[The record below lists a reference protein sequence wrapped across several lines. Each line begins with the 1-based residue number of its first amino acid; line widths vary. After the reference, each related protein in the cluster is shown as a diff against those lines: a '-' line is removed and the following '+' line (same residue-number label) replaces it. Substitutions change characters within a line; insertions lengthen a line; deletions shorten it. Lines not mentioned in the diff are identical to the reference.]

1 MTYRELI
8 ELYKEGKLDEMQCE
22 QVRNDIE
29 RQEVIGEYLFERDD
43 VFGAEYF
50 EAECAPIDI
59 SEEEEQF
66 AKMMKTAIRKA
77 FVKMGIVV
85 GGIVLVIGLLF
96 MFAVPKLVNLFYY
109 NPGEVVGEREGFETN
124 RMSLDFAVYSELFLP
139 EAFRERVCVEEEGY
153 GEYSIN
159 IIQSTSYT
167 SLFTNVAGKVERNKL
182 TLYDSNLLSIPT
194 GNAFVRDIPG
204 VEDYYVGSG
213 VAGEVADAMK
223 ALQELNDQECYA
235 AYVTL
240 SEVMKYSEFV
250 EWCEKADSAVY
261 PSWCAI
267 TQKTNEG
274 YVCDGNIG
282 FNYGGGYS
290 AMYHEGKY
298 SYLTQWDVVQTT
310 GEENDWVVSE
320 EVMTQHVI
328 SMLRYMSEQETF
340 NKMMECETDYSYIAD
355 NVEEQGLYIYG
366 FVMIGKKK
374 DILETSNDEN
384 VAYIYTKPMR

>member
-8 ELYKEGKLDEMQCE
+8 DLYKEGKLDETQRE
-22 QVRNDIE
+22 RVKNDIE
-29 RQEVIGEYLFERDD
+29 RQEVISEYLFERDD
-43 VFGAEYF
+43 VFGTEHF
-50 EAECAPIDI
+50 EEECVPVNI
-59 SEEEEQF
+59 SEEEQF
-66 AKMMKTAIRKA
+66 TKMMKTAIRKA

-85 GGIVLVIGLLF
+85 GAVVLVIGFLF
-96 MFAVPKLVNLFYY
+96 VFAVPKIVNLFYY
-109 NPGEVVGEREGFETN
+109 NPGEIVGARGGFETN
-124 RMSLDFAVYSELFLP
+124 RMSLDFAIYSELFLP
-139 EAFRERVCVEEEGY
+139 ESFRDTVYVEEEGY
-153 GEYSIN
+153 GKYSIN
-159 IIQSTSYT
+159 VIQNTSYT
-167 SLFTNVAGKVERNKL
+167 KLFTNVAGKVERNKL
-182 TLYDSNLLSIPT
+182 TLYDSNLLSEPT

-204 VEDYYVGSG
+204 VEDYYVGVG
-213 VAGEVADAMK
+213 PAGEADDAMK
-223 ALQELNDQECYA
+223 ALQELNDQECYV

-240 SEVMKYSEFV
+240 SEVMTYSEFV
-250 EWCEKADSAVY
+250 EWCEKEDSAIY

-267 TQKTNEG
+267 AQKTNEG
-274 YVCDGNIG
+274 YMCDENIG

-298 SYLTQWDVVQTT
+298 SYLTQWDVGQTT
-310 GEENDWVVSE
+310 AEENDWVASE
-320 EVMTQHVI
+320 EVTTQHVI

-355 NVEEQGLYIYG
+355 SVEEQGLHIYG